1 MPDEPEHVEVRVA
14 APDARAVRLVELDAA
29 TGTVQETGVLLQR
42 DGDSW
47 IGTVSEGAVYGLVAD
62 GDGARFDP
70 SKVLLD
76 PQALEVWFSPTMT
89 AGWRP
94 SAVRRTPA
102 ADRWPSLAGHRLPV
116 HPAGRRD
123 RPSSTSC
130 TCEA

>member
-1 MPDEPEHVEVRVA
+1 M
-14 APDARAVRLVELDAA
+14 
-29 TGTVQETGVLLQR
+29 LLQR

-76 PQALEVWFSPTMT
+76 PQALEVWFSPDHDRWL
-89 AGWRP
+89 AA

-102 ADRWPSLAGHRLPV
+102 ADRWPSLAGRRLPV